1 MAGKQKLRTKGEG
14 KGVMVSAF
22 LNEQLGF
29 LSISY
34 KQLEKIISRR
44 VAINKQRLKFYV
56 EHEQKINPSIHL
68 FEHGKIGLA
77 GRI

>member
-1 MAGKQKLRTKGEG
+1 MAGKQKFRVKAEG

-34 KQLEKIISRR
+34 KQLEKINSRR

-56 EHEQKINPSIHL
+56 EHEQKIYPPIHM
-68 FEHGKIGLA
+68 F
-77 GRI
+77 